1 MQHINM
7 QHSTAGPNRPRTRH
21 PARPLTP
28 CVHATQIWLTSPP
41 TILARPTRNSPYT
54 RTLSS
59 VALRS
64 KHDAHSA
71 NGDSLS
77 AERDRL
83 AKELEAANKARAMLE
98 EQLAALRASNG
109 EFNSERD
116 GMLERIAAL
125 EVSWH

>member
-1 MQHINM
+1 MRARNSNM
-7 QHSTAGPNRPRTRH
+7 AHK
-21 PARPLTP
+21 
-28 CVHATQIWLTSPP
+28 PP
-41 TILARPTRNSPYT
+41 TVLSRPTRNSPYT

-59 VALRS
+59 VALCS